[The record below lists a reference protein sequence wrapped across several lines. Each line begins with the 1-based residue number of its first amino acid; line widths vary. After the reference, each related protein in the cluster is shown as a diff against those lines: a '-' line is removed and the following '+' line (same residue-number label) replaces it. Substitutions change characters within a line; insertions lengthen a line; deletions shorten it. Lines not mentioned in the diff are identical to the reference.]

1 MGYYAK
7 RGENKIM
14 RHTLMEDYLR
24 EKGGQSLVNESIPKN
39 RRVGDIRI
47 SDILVLVL
55 ALTATVRWDKACP
68 ER

>member
-24 EKGGQSLVNESIPKN
+24 EKGGQSLVNESPHGHPKKQESG
-39 RRVGDIRI
+39 RY
-47 SDILVLVL
+47 
-55 ALTATVRWDKACP
+55 
-68 ER
+68 